1 MLFRSETK
9 LDEVSHL
16 RSAYFHVVALDETYY
31 GETLTLKYTTQYN
44 YSSSSTVTFSQ
55 DNTTAIVV
63 YPPTNTRNYTVTF
76 SIHTA
81 DGTTIGSQ
89 KITIS

>member
-1 MLFRSETK
+1 
-9 LDEVSHL
+9 
-16 RSAYFHVVALDETYY
+16 LDETYY